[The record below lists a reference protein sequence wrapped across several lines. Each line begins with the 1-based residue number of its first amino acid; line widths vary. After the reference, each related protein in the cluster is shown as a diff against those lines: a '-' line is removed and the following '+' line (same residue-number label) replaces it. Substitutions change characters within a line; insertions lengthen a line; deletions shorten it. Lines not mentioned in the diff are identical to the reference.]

1 MNARSHITQRLNN
14 TVHIIQEDDMSRNG
28 LKRETDTDSYQRTH
42 NADLGKMTQGPEQT
56 QRRYINAD
64 TDTDQTVTETG
75 YHMLTQI
82 SITLIMGL
90 L

>member
-1 MNARSHITQRLNN
+1 
-14 TVHIIQEDDMSRNG
+14 MSRNG
-28 LKRETDTDSYQRTH
+28 LKRETDADSYQRTH

-64 TDTDQTVTETG
+64 IDTDQTVTETG